1 MRRGNG
7 FAPGKV
13 ILLGEH
19 AVVYGRPAIAGS
31 IDRYVS
37 VRVSPAGSEPRG
49 GGVQLF
55 EAARSDARLAAALD
69 QALGESGIT
78 AAEVDLTAVTDL
90 PKSVGLGSSASFS
103 VALIRALAAAQA
115 RYLSI
120 GELCRRALDLEKIFH
135 GTPSGI
141 DSTVT
146 AMEGLLRFSTV
157 QPPNRLFVR
166 RPIPLVIALGR
177 VPRDTGEVVARVRA
191 RRTAEPDTHERIFD
205 AIGELAEQAVGVIR
219 AWDLPALGE
228 LMNTNHTLLQRL
240 DVSTPELDEMVQLAR
255 ARGALGAK
263 LTGGGGGGAIICL
276 CDGDRTALMAALEDA
291 GWLAFEAA
299 VGAEEDHD
307 ADDDPDQFTHDGE
320 PSH

>member
-37 VRVSPAGSEPRG
+37 VRVTAAGSEPRG

-55 EAARSDARLAAALD
+55 EAARGDSRLAAALD
-69 QALGESGIT
+69 RAIAESGLR
-78 AAEVDLTAVTDL
+78 AEDLDISAVTDL
-90 PKSVGLGSSASFS
+90 PVSVGLGSSAALS
-103 VALIRALAAAQA
+103 VALIRALAAAQSQ
-115 RYLSI
+115 YLSI
-120 GELCRRALDLEKIFH
+120 GELCRRAFDLEKIFH
-135 GTPSGI
+135 GTPSGV

-146 AMEGLLRFSTV
+146 AMEGLIRFCTTG
-157 QPPNRLFVR
+157 PAERRLVR

-177 VPRDTGEVVARVRA
+177 APRATGEVVARVRE
-191 RRTAEPDTHERIFD
+191 RREADPTTYEMIFD
-205 AIGELAEQAVGVIR
+205 EIGALADEATERIR
-219 AWDLPALGE
+219 AWDLAAIGD

-240 DVSTPELDEMVQLAR
+240 EVSTPELDEMVELAR
-255 ARGALGAK
+255 ANGARGAK

-276 CDGDRTALMAALEDA
+276 CDGPRQGLIDALEA
-291 GWLAFEAA
+291 RGWLAFEAA

-307 ADDDPDQFTHDGE
+307 ADDDPDTFAHDE
-320 PSH
+320 PSPG